1 MICTKQINVTKIY
14 LRNGN
19 AGVKSVGSSRSSI
32 LTSIDDEWDRP
43 VLQSNQSPCINFL
56 IMKYRVLSLALTL
69 NIFSNQLPPSLFQ
82 DVTTGV
88 TAATLMLLKHIWP
101 DETSASLKCFGILG
115 SLNDVAVGD
124 PSKCPKSPPQQLSI
138 IKTKSGVLPALNCP
152 YYPLMMLVF
161 GLRNGNL
168 L

>member
-56 IMKYRVLSLALTL
+56 IIKYRVLSLALTL

-115 SLNDVAVGD
+115 SLNDVAV
-124 PSKCPKSPPQQLSI
+124 PPQQLSI